1 MATLAEFIQ
10 KQQELKGKHLL
21 VQEPLVTV
29 GMGTC
34 GLAAGAG
41 EVFLSVRDYLKER
54 GLNVIL
60 KPVGCIGWDDREVIL
75 DIQRPGEPRI
85 SYGSVTMD
93 MVPRLIDEHLVKGYP
108 VESWVIGEIRD
119 EDRPYPEA
127 ELYRKQERR
136 ILRRCGL
143 INPESINEYINRG
156 GYGSLIKVLV
166 GMYPEDVI
174 ATVKESGLRGRGGA
188 GFVTGKKW
196 EFARLSVGE
205 PKYLVCNADEGDPGA
220 FMDRSLLEGDPHA
233 IIEGML
239 IGAYATGAS
248 HGYIYVRAEYPLAI
262 KRLRIALAQ
271 AAKLGLLG
279 ENILGTGLNFNLKIK
294 EGAGAFVCGE
304 ETALLASVEGKRGM
318 PRPRPPF
325 PAQQG
330 LWGLPTNI
338 NNVETWANVP
348 PIIEHGAEWYASL
361 GTKGSKGTKIF
372 ALTGKIART
381 GLVEVPMGT
390 TLREI
395 VFGLG
400 GGVARGSRF
409 KAIQIGGPSGGCLPE
424 TMLDTPV
431 DYDSLSQAGAMMGS
445 GGLVI
450 LDHATCMVDFARFFM
465 TFNRNES
472 CGKCTPCREGTQ
484 RMLEMLDRMTQ
495 GLADHEDLAKM
506 EQLARVMRDAS
517 LCGLG
522 QTSANPVLSTLR
534 HFREEYLAHI
544 DRKECPAG
552 VCFQNNTV
560 HPSIAGREELS

>member
-1 MATLAEFIQ
+1 MDN
-10 KQQELKGKHLL
+10 KQIPA
-21 VQEPLVTV
+21 QEPQVTV

-41 EVFLSVRDYLKER
+41 EVFLAVQDYMKEH
-54 GLNVIL
+54 GLNARL
-60 KPVGCIGWDDREVIL
+60 APVGCIGWDDQEVIM

-85 SYGSVTMD
+85 SYGRVIPD
-93 MVPRLIDEHLVKGYP
+93 MVPRIIDEHLVKGFP
-108 VESWVIGEIRD
+108 VDSWTIGVIRD
-119 EDRPYPEA
+119 EKRPYPDDA
-127 ELYRKQERR
+127 MYSRQERR
-136 ILRRCGL
+136 ILRRCGFV
-143 INPESINEYINRG
+143 NPEDINDYLRRG
-156 GYGSLIKVLV
+156 GYGSLIKVL
-166 GMYPEDVI
+166 GGILPEEVI

-188 GFVTGKKW
+188 GFATGLKW
-196 EFARLSVGE
+196 EFARAATGE
-205 PKYLVCNADEGDPGA
+205 PKFQVCNADEGDPGA

-233 IIEGML
+233 VIEGLL

-248 HGYIYVRAEYPLAI
+248 HGYIYVRAEYPLAV
-262 KRLRIALAQ
+262 KRLKIALAQ
-271 AAKLGLLG
+271 AKKHGLLG

-304 ETALLASVEGKRGM
+304 ETALMASIEGKRGM

-348 PIIEHGAEWYASL
+348 PIIEHGAQWYASL
-361 GTKGSKGTKIF
+361 GTAGSKGTKIF

-400 GGVARGSRF
+400 GGVAHGSRF
-409 KAIQIGGPSGGCLPE
+409 KAVQIGGPSGGCLPE

-431 DYDSLSQAGAMMGS
+431 DYDSLTQAGAMMGS
-445 GGLVI
+445 GGLVV
-450 LDHATCMVDFARFFM
+450 LDHTTCMVDFARFFM
-465 TFNRNES
+465 AFNRNES

-484 RMLEMLDRMTQ
+484 RMLEMLGRMTQ
-495 GLADHEDLAKM
+495 GQAGMEDLGMM
-506 EQLARVMRDAS
+506 EELARVMRDAS

-534 HFREEYLAHI
+534 HFREEYLAHLE
-544 DRKECPAG
+544 RKECPAG
-552 VCFQNNTV
+552 VCFKSDPG
-560 HPSIAGREELS
+560 HPPSLAGRASDAR